1 MPSRAGAVPGWRD
14 RGPPYRAGHNDPVR
28 GERLNDGLSVIS
40 AGAGPPLV
48 ILPGFGRGADL
59 SVRVPRS
66 AAWSAAALSRG
77 FNRTVHVI
85 HRPLHPPAG
94 MTISDLAGWHATALR
109 DRFGAPV
116 DVMGVSGGGVTGLQ
130 LALDHPQA
138 VRQLVLCVAGSRVSE
153 NGVRDLLTQVRL
165 EARGRSASAALA
177 GSRLVAHGPLRL
189 LFLALYALAPARPR
203 APGEVALALAGEHW
217 DVTSRLGEVRA
228 PVLVAGG
235 SRDPLIPPGIL
246 RATAAGLPD
255 ARLLILPGRGH
266 FTALYDPRLKPA
278 IEAFLA
284 GPDRPS
290 GPAG

>member
-1 MPSRAGAVPGWRD
+1 
-14 RGPPYRAGHNDPVR
+14 VR
-28 GERLNDGLSVIS
+28 GEQLNDGLSVIA
-40 AGAGPPLV
+40 AGTGPPLV

-94 MTISDLAGWHATALR
+94 MTISDLAGWHAAALR
-109 DRFGAPV
+109 ARFGAPV
-116 DVMGVSGGGVTGLQ
+116 DIMGVSGGGVTGLQ
-130 LALDHPQA
+130 LALDHPRV
-138 VRQLVLCVAGSRVSE
+138 VRRLVLCVAGSRVSE
-153 NGVRDLLTQVRL
+153 AGVRDLLTLVRR
-165 EARGRSASAALA
+165 EAQGRRAAGT

-189 LFLALYALAPARPR
+189 LFFALYALPSLPR
-203 APGEVALALAGEHW
+203 APGEVALAQAGQHW
-217 DVTSRLGEVRA
+217 DVTGRLGEIGR

-235 SRDPLIPPGIL
+235 GRDRLIPPDIL

-284 GPDRPS
+284 EPDRPS
-290 GPAG
+290 GLTG